1 MAAQT
6 ATAAHS
12 ATQNPEEPAMFGV
25 HLPIPRV
32 NVVKRG
38 MLVPDLPRPHKRPTR
53 KSSTRRRTAR

>member
-6 ATAAHS
+6 ATSPYS

-25 HLPIPRV
+25 RLPIPRV

-38 MLVPDLPRPHKRPTR
+38 MLVPDLPKPRRRPTR
-53 KSSTRRRTAR
+53 KSSTSRRTAH